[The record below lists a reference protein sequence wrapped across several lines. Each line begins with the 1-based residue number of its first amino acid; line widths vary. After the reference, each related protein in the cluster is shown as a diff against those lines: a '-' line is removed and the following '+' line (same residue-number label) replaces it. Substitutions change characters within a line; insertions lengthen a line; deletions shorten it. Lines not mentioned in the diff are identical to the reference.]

1 VVEEALRVRVVPA
14 ERRHLDGLRAL
25 LIEFSESARRLD
37 VSVLAERLRD
47 QSTCV
52 VVAEQDD
59 VAVGTATIC
68 FVTTLTQGV
77 VAHVED
83 VVVTSAS
90 RGQGVG
96 RLLMAAVREEAER
109 RGAAYI
115 DLTSRPARVE
125 ANQLY
130 ASIGYRLRD
139 TNAYRLDLRS

>member
-1 VVEEALRVRVVPA
+1 MVRAQPRHVVE
-14 ERRHLDGLRAL
+14 LRAL
-25 LIEFSESARRLD
+25 LTEFSESARRLEI
-37 VSVLAERLRD
+37 STLAERLLDERT
-47 QSTCV
+47 QV
-52 VVAEQDD
+52 LVAENDD

-83 VVVTSAS
+83 VVVAAAS
-90 RGQGVG
+90 RRQGVG

-115 DLTSRPARVE
+115 DLTSRPARTA

-130 ASIGYRLRD
+130 ASIGYRLRT

>member
-1 VVEEALRVRVVPA
+1 MIVRVVPA
-14 ERRHLDGLRAL
+14 EARHLDALHGLL
-25 LIEFSESARRLD
+25 TEFSESARNLE
-37 VSVLAERLRD
+37 SSTLAERLRD
-47 QSTCV
+47 DRTHV
-52 VVAEQDD
+52 LVAEYDG

-96 RLLMAAVREEAER
+96 RLLMAAVRKEAESR
-109 RGAAYI
+109 RAAYI
-115 DLTSRPARVE
+115 DLTSRPARVA

-139 TNAYRLDLRS
+139 TNAFRLDLRS

>member
-1 VVEEALRVRVVPA
+1 MSVQVVRAQPRHVVE
-14 ERRHLDGLRAL
+14 LRAL
-25 LIEFSESARRLD
+25 LTEFSESARRLEI
-37 VSVLAERLRD
+37 STLAERLLDERT
-47 QSTCV
+47 QV
-52 VVAEQDD
+52 LVAENDD

-83 VVVTSAS
+83 VVVAAAS
-90 RGQGVG
+90 RRQGVG

-115 DLTSRPARVE
+115 DLTSRPARTA

-130 ASIGYRLRD
+130 ASIGYRLRT

>member
-1 VVEEALRVRVVPA
+1 MSVRVVKA
-14 ERRHLDGLRAL
+14 EPHHLAGLHAL
-25 LIEFSESARRLD
+25 LTEFSETARKLD
-37 VSVLAERLRD
+37 LSVLAERLHD
-47 QSTCV
+47 ESTHV
-52 VVAEQDD
+52 LVAEDDD
-59 VAVGTATIC
+59 VTVGTATLC

-96 RLLMAAVREEAER
+96 RLLMAEVRKEATR

-115 DLTSRPARVE
+115 DLTSRPSRVA
-125 ANQLY
+125 ANRLY
-130 ASIGYRLRD
+130 SSIGYRLRD